1 MDYTIAV
8 VDDSAQDR
16 VYVSALV
23 RQWAGEKGHVA
34 IVKEF
39 PSAEAFLF
47 AREDGP
53 EADMLLLDIE
63 MGAMNGVDL
72 AKELRRGQANRAVQ
86 LIFITGFPDFIAEGY
101 EVDALHYLM
110 KPVAGEKLSAV
121 LDKAV
126 ANLVKSEKRLCVTYD
141 RRTDYIPVSQI
152 FYIEAQK
159 QYVSIHAAGG
169 DYRMKTSLAET
180 KGMLDEYF
188 FQCQRSFLVNLRYV
202 VQMKSDCVVLKGGA
216 EVPISRGMAEKIGR
230 EIIRL
235 F

>member
-1 MDYTIAV
+1 MDYTVAV

-16 VYVSALV
+16 EYVAALV

-47 AREDGP
+47 AREDGQD
-53 EADMLLLDIE
+53 ADILLLDIE

-72 AKELRRGQANRAVQ
+72 AKELRRGLGNDAVQ
-86 LIFITGFPDFIAEGY
+86 LVFITGFPDFIAEGY
-101 EVDALHYLM
+101 EVNALHYLM

-121 LDKAV
+121 LDRAA
-126 ANLVKSEKRLCVTYD
+126 ANLTKAEKRLCVAYD

-152 FYIEAQK
+152 YYIEAQK

-169 DYRMKTSLAET
+169 DYRMKTSLLET

-188 FQCQRSFLVNLRYV
+188 FQCQRSYLVNLRHV
-202 VQMKSDCVVLKGGA
+202 AQIKRDCVVLKGGV